1 MNREFQKQ
9 IIIGLKTFL
18 EREQFGME
26 GLCEKAKVNRF
37 DMCVNSISWGGSPQ
51 KIRYILTS
59 LPNHDLKKSFVAD
72 CSP

>member
-9 IIIGLKTFL
+9 TIGLKTFL

-26 GLCEKAKVNRF
+26 GLGEKAKVNRF

-51 KIRYILTS
+51 IIRYILTS
-59 LPNHDLKKSFVAD
+59 LPDHDLKKSFVAD